1 MKKDALEDFIR
12 EQREPLSPREP
23 SQRVWRSIESALWQR
38 KGLWHSLNV
47 WRAAAA
53 IFFALSAW
61 LLVAKPTPVANPEQ
75 ARLQGEF
82 RDVESFYKQQIAE
95 KVALIEH
102 FDTDDDDQFAQ
113 DLQKLDAMYQVLLE
127 EMRRKPSQQVK
138 DALVLNLL
146 VRVDLLNQQ
155 IQKLEETKQAPKDSV
170 SI

>member
-12 EQREPLSPREP
+12 EQRDPLSQREP
-23 SQRVWRSIESALWQR
+23 SDRVWRKIESALGQRAGFWQ
-38 KGLWHSLNV
+38 SVVV

-53 IFFALSAW
+53 VFFALSVW
-61 LLVAKPTPVANPEQ
+61 LLVAKPGVTINPEV

-102 FDTDDDDQFAQ
+102 FDTEGDDQFTQ

-127 EMRRKPSQQVK
+127 EMRKKPSQQVK

-155 IQKLEETKQAPKDSV
+155 IQRLEETKQAPKDAV